1 MKARG
6 ALYATA
12 IMATVETQR
21 LAGLHILVVD
31 DNRDA
36 RNIFRI
42 LLEHAGALVTT
53 VPSAAGALRLLRH
66 VRPDVII
73 SDLAMP
79 QKNGNWLIRQL
90 RALNTSKGG
99 DIPALAVTAYDATF
113 AETESLRSGFQEYLV
128 KPVSI
133 RLLCETIERVI
144 AASHRLARR

>member
-1 MKARG
+1 M
-6 ALYATA
+6 TA
-12 IMATVETQR
+12 IMATVEAQR

-36 RNIFRI
+36 RNIYRSV
-42 LLEHAGALVTT
+42 LEHTGALVTA
-53 VPSAAGALRLLRH
+53 VGSAPTALRLLRH

-79 QKNGNWLIRQL
+79 QRNGNWLIRQL
-90 RALNTSKGG
+90 RALQSNKGG
-99 DIPALAVTAYDATF
+99 DIPALAVTAYDATY

-133 RLLCETIERVI
+133 RQLCETIERVMS
-144 AASHRLARR
+144 ASQRHGARR